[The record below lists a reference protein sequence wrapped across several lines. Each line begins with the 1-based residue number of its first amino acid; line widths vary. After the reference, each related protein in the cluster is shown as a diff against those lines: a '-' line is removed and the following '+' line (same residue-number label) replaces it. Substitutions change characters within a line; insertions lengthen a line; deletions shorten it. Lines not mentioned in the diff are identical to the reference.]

1 MKKIVLI
8 LFLISGFLYSNAQF
22 GNKQFLGAPNTM
34 VESRGGVKAD
44 TASVIPTYEDT
55 AAASRGNRANQ
66 YRHSLIGVKNDLWMR
81 DAEGGNGDWL
91 RVGSGASLCQGIT
104 YGGVVT
110 WDSLLIFDI
119 NAAAYCIVGNSYF
132 SNDTTIT
139 LAAADPSLPRI
150 DVFVLNTSGQVAVLQ
165 GTPDANPT
173 IPQINPNTQ
182 LYLTAVLINAGE
194 TTPANISKDIVYNE
208 NLGNPTEWATG
219 STMASGTVNY
229 DNTNFPYIGSKAAL
243 VSSQADGTLSFTAP
257 DTIQFSSYNVL
268 QFFLRRGGISD
279 PGTSVIQVGFT
290 FEGVPVSSLV
300 PVNFTYGY
308 DVALIGSYQNI
319 SIPIPAFT
327 LTSSIADGLIIKVV
341 GNDQLYLD
349 YVQLQSGIIPPST
362 NLDGRYLKLFVADT
376 TYAVKTIKDSVRL
389 LSTVPAS
396 LVAGTGPPSPP
407 LSFITNARDTI
418 GSANIV
424 TQFDIYSQAKR
435 GALTPNFDLYFKSKN
450 TGITPLT
457 LNTGG
462 DVILYNG
469 LRFQLDGSRSRIFSN
484 NTILYRSQSTTEQ
497 NLFLNGATTSLTG
510 NVVNIQS
517 GIAPVTSS
525 SARILNITGDYDQ
538 SIFTSKPDGSLAIG
552 TSTPNRYASLYVASL
567 GRGVVF
573 DTMNTAKRNAMVQ
586 NVATVTLTNGG
597 SGYNSAPGVSAGSSA
612 VGGLDA
618 KILATVSGGAV
629 TALTITFSGSGY
641 PSGGSLTF
649 NNAGTGGTGAAGTFT
664 VSTGTLPVGLMIF
677 NTDSTCYQSWNGSSW
692 DNMRE
697 GSGGGGGGS
706 QNLQQTLDNGTT
718 LTTNNTVNA
727 ANTRFTIDSLNEFNT
742 YSYVGST
749 RQSNIK
755 QGPNSINLSVQNAT
769 TGFNHELSVRSNQI
783 SVNSGDT
790 TLFTIGNPP
799 IAALDPDKV
808 YFEGSDGNITK
819 GSITPE
825 INRFFDD
832 SSTVVIAD
840 SPIVVTLTETPGARD
855 TVRVSYS
862 APYKVYTALLSQE
875 GTDPPVAT
883 VLENTLS
890 GTVTWSYSAA
900 NTYDAT
906 LTGAFTANKTWCIIT
921 LPTDDYSVAPRATRI
936 NDDSCRVM
944 YDEGIGAGIQVQVE
958 IRVYN

>member
-1 MKKIVLI
+1 MKKIFLLVLI
-8 LFLISGFLYSNAQF
+8 TSFCSWANAQF
-22 GNKQFLGAPNTM
+22 GNRQFLGAPLTL
-34 VESRGGVKAD
+34 VESRGGLMAD
-44 TASVIPTYEDT
+44 SALIIPSYDDT
-55 AAASRGNRANQ
+55 TAASRGNRANQ

-692 DNMRE
+692 NNMRE
-697 GSGGGGGGS
+697 GSGGS
-706 QNLQQTLDNGTT
+706 GTDD
-718 LTTNNTVNA
+718 LA
-727 ANTRFTIDSLNEFNT
+727 AVTAR
-742 YSYVGST
+742 G
-749 RQSNIK
+749 
-755 QGPNSINLSVQNAT
+755 AT
-769 TGFNHELSVRSNQI
+769 TSTPTQFDGGLTSNG
-783 SVNSGDT
+783 VFTAADA
-790 TLFTIGNPP
+790 LFTGPAQFINSPAITNGNGLRYERSAPSGSVDVLQDN
-799 IAALDPDKV
+799 ITGSRTHQLPDKDGTYAMTADIAQ
-808 YFEGSDGNITK
+808 YFE
-819 GSITPE
+819 
-825 INRFFDD
+825 D